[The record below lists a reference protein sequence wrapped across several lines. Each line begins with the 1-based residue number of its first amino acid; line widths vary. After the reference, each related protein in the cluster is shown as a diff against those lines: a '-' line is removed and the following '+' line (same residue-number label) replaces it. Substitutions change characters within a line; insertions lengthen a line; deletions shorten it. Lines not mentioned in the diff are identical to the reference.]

1 MNQHDMHVFLEVGV
15 NFFEKTTGEKAIF
28 GNAALQFGKCELLD
42 YSGVIRVSGSSEGA
56 VCLTMPCA
64 MLGELLRAA
73 GESEPAE
80 DLERDMAGEA
90 ASVIASN
97 ARKHFGPRFAIAPP
111 EIFGLNEARQLSLP
125 FARFVMPM
133 QWRGHRAN
141 LILALSE
148 STSTISPS
156 SPPEPCLA

>member
-1 MNQHDMHVFLEVGV
+1 MNQHDMQVFLEVGV
-15 NFFEKTTGEKAIF
+15 NFFEKTTGERAIF
-28 GNAALQFGKCELLD
+28 GNAALQFGRCELLD
-42 YSGVIRVSGSSEGA
+42 YSGVIRISGSSGGA

-73 GESEPAE
+73 GETEPGK

-97 ARKHFGPRFAIAPP
+97 ARKHFGPRFVIAPP
-111 EIFGLNEARQLSLP
+111 EIFGIDEALQLSLP
-125 FARFVMPM
+125 FARFVMPI
-133 QWRGHRAN
+133 QWRGYRAN

-148 STSTISPS
+148 STSTAS
-156 SPPEPCLA
+156 SASAHEPCLA